1 MVNNKIDVAS
11 LGSGIKI
18 SGEYVNFPDGDAKA
32 AFNFLNFNCK
42 SVAEFD
48 DDSDLTEIDANADNW
63 NRSTSKFM
71 ERKRS
76 ISPLLATAM
85 SIAMPTPFQLGVQNL
100 YRDLLVQRSTTI
112 YYALVFCDVSETRT
126 DGTSVAPTLI
136 FHDSRSERATN
147 FRKCSHVSLSFW

>member
-1 MVNNKIDVAS
+1 MDVAS

-48 DDSDLTEIDANADNW
+48 DDSDLTEIDANADNC

-85 SIAMPTPFQLGVQNL
+85 SIAMSTPSQLGVHYL
-100 YRDLLVQRSTTI
+100 YRDLLVPGV
-112 YYALVFCDVSETRT
+112 L
-126 DGTSVAPTLI
+126 
-136 FHDSRSERATN
+136 
-147 FRKCSHVSLSFW
+147 